1 MTAAASFLARYQR
14 VLLAESRAPDAAQ
27 AVVAQRLADLA
38 GCLADPD
45 PVRRL
50 RMKLRGMLH
59 LWRGVRYEQCCRG
72 VYLWGSVGRGKTW
85 LMDLFQQA
93 VPDSRRLHFQHL
105 MREVHGRLAR
115 LQRRA
120 RPLDLLAAQFA
131 AESRVWCVDEFE
143 VQDIG
148 DAMILHGLLGALL
161 ERGVVLVMTSNTPPS
176 RLYAGGLQR
185 ERFLPAIAL
194 LERQLDVVELEA
206 GPDYRLRQLQ
216 SAATYL
222 PSADTATPVRMQQ
235 LFARLAGAAG
245 IDTTPVMMIEERPI
259 ATRGHAGGLAWFDFS
274 VLCEGPRAAADYIAI
289 ARQIHTVFLS
299 DVPLFD
305 GRNDDAARRF
315 IALIDE
321 LYDRRVRL
329 VLSAAAEP
337 AALYRGERLRGAFE
351 RTASRLMEMRGAAYL
366 SDAAVTDKR

>member
-1 MTAAASFLARYQR
+1 MARYQR
-14 VLLAESRAPDAAQ
+14 ALRTESRAADTAQ
-27 AVVAQRLADLA
+27 AAVAQRLTDLA
-38 GCLADPD
+38 DCLANPD
-45 PVRRL
+45 PIRRL

-59 LWRGVRYEQCCRG
+59 LWRGVRYERCCRG
-72 VYLWGSVGRGKTW
+72 VYLWGPVGRGKTW
-85 LMDLFQQA
+85 LMDLFHQQ
-93 VPDSRRLHFQHL
+93 VPHSRRLHFQHL

-115 LQRRA
+115 LRRRA

-131 AESRVWCVDEFE
+131 AEARVWCVDEFQ

-161 ERGVVLVMTSNTPPS
+161 DRGVVLVLTSNAPPA

-194 LERQLDVVELEA
+194 LERQLDVVELDG
-206 GPDYRLRQLQ
+206 GPDYRLQQLQ
-216 SAATYL
+216 NAATYL
-222 PSADTATPVRMQQ
+222 PSTDSTTPARMRE
-235 LFARLAGAAG
+235 LFARLAGATGVDPA
-245 IDTTPVMMIEERPI
+245 PVMMIEDRTI
-259 ATRGHAGGLAWFDFS
+259 ATRGHAGGLAWFDFAA
-274 VLCEGPRAAADYIAI
+274 LCEGPRAAADYIAI

-299 DVPLFD
+299 DVPVFD

-337 AALYRGERLRGAFE
+337 AGLYRGERLRGAFE
-351 RTASRLMEMRGAAYL
+351 RTASRLIEMRSAAYL
-366 SDAAVTDKR
+366 R